1 MRIKDKFIFYFLG
14 IISPLFLIIIWIL
27 GINLIPSSGP
37 YLPIFLLWLLS
48 FPIVALVIQKKFEEF
63 QFSKYKK
70 LGGQLSEKTIQRM
83 AFGWLILI
91 IIFLISLTLHSQ
103 IYIKPKYNSAAAKN
117 VLVQGIK
124 ECVVRNFNNETTKF
138 SDINLFKSNFKKFKI
153 QSIDSNTCFKARAI
167 PKNKKESWFEI
178 DYDKDTRKVSKTC
191 GDASK
196 SGCEEG
202 NIW

>member
-1 MRIKDKFIFYFLG
+1 
-14 IISPLFLIIIWIL
+14 
-27 GINLIPSSGP
+27 
-37 YLPIFLLWLLS
+37 
-48 FPIVALVIQKKFEEF
+48 
-63 QFSKYKK
+63 
-70 LGGQLSEKTIQRM
+70 M
-83 AFGWLILI
+83 AFSWLILM
-91 IIFLISLTLHSQ
+91 IIFLISLTLHSPM
-103 IYIKPKYNSAAAKN
+103 YIKPKYNPAVAKN

-124 ECVVRNFNNETTKF
+124 ECAVRNFNNETTKF

-153 QSIDSNTCFKARAI
+153 QFIDPNTCFKARAI

-178 DYDKDTRKVSKTC
+178 DYDKDTGKVSKTC